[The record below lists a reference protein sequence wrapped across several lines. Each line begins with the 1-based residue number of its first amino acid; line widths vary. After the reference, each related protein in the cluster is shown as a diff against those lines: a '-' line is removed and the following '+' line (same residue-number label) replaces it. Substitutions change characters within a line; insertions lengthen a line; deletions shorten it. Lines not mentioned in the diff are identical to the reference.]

1 MNPGVLGSG
10 PVRVAIIDGGGANIA
25 SLRFA
30 LARLG
35 VDGALTAD
43 ADAIRSATHV
53 ILPGV
58 GAARAAMDRLRQ
70 KGLDAVIPRLTQP
83 VLGICLGLQLLFERS
98 EEDDTQCLGILEGV
112 VRRFTP
118 APGRPVPHMGWNQ
131 VTASRASPLLAGVPD
146 GSYFYFVHSY
156 AAEPGVATVGQ
167 ADYGWPF
174 SAVVESRNFVATQF
188 HPERSGA
195 LGARVLDNFLRRY

>member
-1 MNPGVLGSG
+1 MSRDPRKV
-10 PVRVAIIDGGGANIA
+10 VIIDGGGANIA
-25 SLRFA
+25 SLQFA
-30 LARLG
+30 LTRLG
-35 VDGALTAD
+35 ANAELTAD
-43 ADAIRSATHV
+43 PEAIRAASHV

-70 KGLDAVIPRLTQP
+70 TGLDAVIPLLKQP
-83 VLGICLGLQLLFERS
+83 VLGICLGLQLLFEKS
-98 EEDDTQCLGILEGV
+98 EEDDTKCLGVMSGI

-131 VTASRASPLLAGVPD
+131 VFPVRTCPLLASVPD

-156 AAEPGVATVGQ
+156 AAEISGVTVGS
-167 ADYGWPF
+167 AEYGWPF
-174 SAVVESRNFVATQF
+174 SAVVESANFVATQF

-195 LGARVLDNFLRRY
+195 LGARILDNFLNRY

>member
-1 MNPGVLGSG
+1 MNQGTAGSG
-10 PVRVAIIDGGGANIA
+10 PGKVAIIDGGGANIA

-35 VDGALTAD
+35 VEGELTANP
-43 ADAIRSATHV
+43 DAIRTASHV

-58 GAARAAMDRLRQ
+58 GAARAAMGRLRQ
-70 KGLDAVIPRLTQP
+70 TGLDELIPRLTQP
-83 VLGICLGLQLLFERS
+83 VLGICLGLQLLFEKS
-98 EEDDTQCLGILEGV
+98 EEDDTDCLRILRGI
-112 VRRFTP
+112 VRRFDP

-131 VTASRASPLLAGVPD
+131 VVATHSSPLLAGVPD

-156 AAEPGVATVGQ
+156 AAEIGTATVGQ
-167 ADYGWPF
+167 AVYGWPF
-174 SAVVESRNFVATQF
+174 SAVVESGNFVATQF
-188 HPERSGA
+188 HPERSGP